1 MSFIRMGIKIMFIS
15 VALALI
21 ALLWN
26 RGLGQLGNGL
36 QCNSVCY
43 GNNFQYADQL
53 YGPEHN
59 RQGDHPNNSSDDDDD
74 DDVEN
79 ALAKEVE
86 ELKGTVQ
93 EKRFQAVLSGAN
105 NVIFIKTNLP
115 DSKDS
120 TDLVHTILMDML
132 KTGCKKTR

>member
-1 MSFIRMGIKIMFIS
+1 M
-15 VALALI
+15 
-21 ALLWN
+21 
-26 RGLGQLGNGL
+26 
-36 QCNSVCY
+36 
-43 GNNFQYADQL
+43 
-53 YGPEHN
+53 
-59 RQGDHPNNSSDDDDD
+59 
-74 DDVEN
+74 EN

-115 DSKDS
+115 DSKDP
-120 TDLVHTILMDML
+120 TGLVHTILMDML

>member
-1 MSFIRMGIKIMFIS
+1 MFIT
-15 VALALI
+15 VALALV

-26 RGLGQLGNGL
+26 RGLGQLRNGL
-36 QCNSVCY
+36 HCNSVYY

-59 RQGDHPNNSSDDDDD
+59 RQGDHPNNSSDDDDDD

-115 DSKDS
+115 DSKDP